1 MEGAEGHPGDVEVW
15 THRADCLLVLSGYT
29 VSSVRTVWRG

>member
-1 MEGAEGHPGDVEVW
+1 MEGIEAQLGDAEVW
-15 THRADCLLVLSGYT
+15 THRADCLLVLCGYT